1 MINNGLV
8 WFGFITLRLRPS
20 IAWAALFGVSC
31 SWTDMLQPTTKNST
45 WQTQTFTF
53 EKQLKSSTNTTQG
66 IAKPNRSE
74 VGRTSF
80 PEGWNFGIEVFF
92 SKKKNTEGLPLPLR
106 HVPYPLRRFI
116 CHSDSKIAK
125 YCYASTLTDRDR
137 KLAHSNIA
145 IFTKLSALCYLPL
158 G

>member
-45 WQTQTFTF
+45 WQTQPYNL
-53 EKQLKSSTNTTQG
+53 EYKLSSIETTQG

-74 VGRTSF
+74 VERTSF
-80 PEGWNFGIEVFF
+80 PEEWNIRQKYSFQGRRIQKELHYPSIMCNIRLEV
-92 SKKKNTEGLPLPLR
+92 L
-106 HVPYPLRRFI
+106 FI
-116 CHSDSKIAK
+116 DMNVK
-125 YCYASTLTDRDR
+125 
-137 KLAHSNIA
+137 
-145 IFTKLSALCYLPL
+145 
-158 G
+158 